1 MPTAPSTTTSSKSL
15 TRPRPKATPSSTP
28 AGRDYY
34 GPINLSFAATTDVKA
49 KPIINQKDE
58 TQLTVQKTD
67 TAGKALAGA
76 TFTVRDKEGQYAA
89 IDADARSPGLIRKPN

>member
-1 MPTAPSTTTSSKSL
+1 M
-15 TRPRPKATPSSTP
+15 
-28 AGRDYY
+28 
-34 GPINLSFAATTDVKA
+34 KA

-89 IDADARSPGLIRKPN
+89 IDADGKVTWSDTKPN